1 MYKKKIFL
9 VILSYLIFFG
19 LFSIALFL
27 CIKWGLNYRNVGYYN
42 KEIFPL
48 YGSQK
53 YDEFIYK
60 TTNIYNAD
68 IQKSN
73 LYQYEYSSYLDGL
86 SYRII
91 IKKIKKRKTKE
102 EGIIIYFNKLF
113 FTSKKKII
121 YDLMYSERETPAKDN
136 YKYLGWV
143 SIEFSVKD
151 SNFAKKNASALQTKI
166 DPYQPIIFYSSWF
179 GKNNYLTGIKLK
191 FNNNIIN
198 QDSYG
203 EKNYLIISSKE
214 SYFKDEEAITKQY
227 FSFDNLSKLDNNDT
241 NNFIKPNYKA
251 YNQVLISLIVGII
264 LLFIITFYLVF
275 LNKLV
280 IKTIKEKR
288 ALKRELANKIK
299 TTELS
304 PSQEINQ
311 DE

>member
-9 VILSYLIFFG
+9 VIISYLVFFG

-86 SYRII
+86 SYQII

-136 YKYLGWV
+136 YKYLGWL
-143 SIEFSVKD
+143 SIKFSVKD

-166 DPYQPIIFYSSWF
+166 DPYQPIIFYSNWF

-191 FNNNIIN
+191 FNENIIN
-198 QDSYG
+198 QDSYA
-203 EKNYLIISSKE
+203 EKNYLILSSKE
-214 SYFKDEEAITKQY
+214 SSFKDEEAITKQY
-227 FSFDNLSKLDNNDT
+227 FSFANLPKLDNNDT
-241 NNFIKPNYKA
+241 NNFIKPNYKG
-251 YNQVLISLIVGII
+251 YNKVLISLVVGII

-304 PSQEINQ
+304 PSQEIRQ